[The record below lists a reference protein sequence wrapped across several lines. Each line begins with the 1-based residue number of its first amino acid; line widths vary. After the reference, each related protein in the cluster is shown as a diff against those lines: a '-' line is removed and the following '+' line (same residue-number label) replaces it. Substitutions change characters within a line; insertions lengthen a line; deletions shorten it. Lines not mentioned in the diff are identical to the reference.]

1 MFEILK
7 GTMVKKS
14 IRIGALALAFAMSAL
29 AAAATS
35 TPGGFTDN
43 LDEAL
48 ARAKA
53 NKRPVVA
60 VFSGSDWCVW
70 CKRLE
75 KEVLSTEVFRK
86 DATNAYELVYIDN
99 PNDRGLLSEH
109 AKKCNETLTST
120 YEVSGF
126 PTVLILDGDGKR
138 VAELGYAEGGPE
150 KYLAMLAAAIRE
162 APDVEKYIK
171 PIEAVLNR
179 YDDAMQKEMAAAMD
193 EVVEKFPEPKETA
206 SKKEVRRTRRA
217 QAALYDEIL
226 LGRVAEKYI
235 PLYDKA
241 FADARAMKVPAHMEA
256 KKAEL
261 IEKKKK
267 GFEMFKAARDDY
279 KAKKASGAKADEDD
293 DKDDEPAR
301 PGYDTWLKDWSENV
315 RTNMTLETCASF
327 RDKKLRPFLMKEMD
341 PDGKATADERK
352 VLNAAIDH
360 TWGVKG
366 YKKFRDSKR
375 LAEIVGRTAKKPFAD
390 MTRAFI
396 ADKGIA
402 DATVAWLEAGKF
414 SGEDLRCVFWTLRN
428 HVNFGSTNVVAKLEM
443 ASVDEWLKL
452 LWRIKVE
459 RNAAWKARGGGFA
472 NTVTEAG
479 WKGYGNHGDAC
490 RAAYKR
496 AMELRP
502 YPEAAYLFAALG
514 PFGDEMFVS
523 ATAVQADF
531 PNFYD
536 LYLWY
541 NCYPRWGG
549 SLAKMKAFAERC
561 YETKRHDTMIPLFYA
576 EALLRMVK
584 DANMTNEEYFRD
596 HGDELDKI
604 LEVSL
609 PQISSKN
616 TFPNQRQYAG
626 AFATLAYSLKGDWKK
641 AGETFRSFGHRTFP
655 SDIYSVIEGFPAWW
669 RTWDGIS
676 GKNRKDFQHL
686 HRLYVAGDYAAFL
699 RTLEAVRKRAKLDR
713 GEQAYA
719 DEMEVS
725 ARMKTDFPA
734 GKPIVASFPK
744 NKTYWLTYNGRWRI
758 NGKYAF
764 YDGPYQPSSRLEW
777 TVDVPGD
784 FRMEIEI
791 APNGKRDA
799 WQFDFYQK
807 PSDPTLYDRGD
818 YPFLMLRFAKDG
830 ATAAFGEWNEV
841 KDGGSGQRE
850 KFAYS
855 GGSVRLSVIYKGGKA
870 SVFVDGAAMP
880 LIETEA
886 HSRIL
891 RLVKEGRLR
900 FNGSGARLLSL
911 KVMRP

>member
-1 MFEILK
+1 
-7 GTMVKKS
+7 MVKKS

-99 PNDRGLLSEH
+99 PNDKGLLSEH

-193 EVVEKFPEPKETA
+193 EVVEKFPEPKKTA

-293 DKDDEPAR
+293 DEDDDKDDEPAR

-341 PDGKATADERK
+341 PDGKATTDDRK
-352 VLNAAIDH
+352 VLDAAIDH
-360 TWGVKG
+360 IWGVNG
-366 YKKFRDSKR
+366 YRTFGDRNR
-375 LAEIVGRTAKKPFAD
+375 FAEIVGRTAKKPFAD
-390 MTRAFI
+390 MTKAFI
-396 ADKGIA
+396 DKKDLA
-402 DATVAWLEAGKF
+402 NTTVAWLESGKF
-414 SGEDLRCVFWTLRN
+414 SGEDMRCVFWTLRT
-428 HVNFGSTNVVAKLEM
+428 HVNFGSTNILAQLEK

-459 RNAAWKARGGGFA
+459 RDAAWKARGGGYA
-472 NTVTEAG
+472 NTVSEDG
-479 WKGYGNHGDAC
+479 WNGYKAHGDAC
-490 RAAYKR
+490 RAAFKR
-496 AMELRP
+496 AMELHP
-502 YPEAAYLFAALG
+502 YPEAAYLFSTLG
-514 PFGDEMFVS
+514 PFDDEVFTS
-523 ATAVQADF
+523 ATAAQADF
-531 PNFYD
+531 LSFYD
-536 LYLWY
+536 KYLWY
-541 NCYPRWGG
+541 NCYPRWCG
-549 SLAKMKAFAERC
+549 SLDKMKAFAERC

-626 AFATLAYSLKGDWKK
+626 AFATLAYSLKGDWEK

-655 SDIYSVIEGFPAWW
+655 NGIYRVIGGFAAWW

-676 GKNRKDFQHL
+676 GKNRKEFQRL
-686 HRLYVAGDYAAFL
+686 HKLYVAGDYAAFVTSLENL
-699 RTLEAVRKRAKLDR
+699 RKKAKFDR
-713 GEQAYA
+713 GERVYA

-725 ARMKTDFPA
+725 ARMKTDFPG
-734 GKPIVASFPK
+734 GKPVVASFPK
-744 NKTYWLTYNGRWRI
+744 DKTWWLTYDGRWRM
-758 NGKYAF
+758 NGEYAF
-764 YDGPYQPSSRLEW
+764 YDGAYRPSCNLEW
-777 TVDVPGD
+777 AVDVPGE
-784 FRMEIEI
+784 FRMEFEI
-791 APNGKRDA
+791 APNGKKDA
-799 WQFDFYQK
+799 WRFDFYQK